1 MFSED
6 GISLFE
12 YKTEKSS
19 FFKTVPPPDIIM
31 VYEDLTTNIQ
41 NSGGTMQLTK
51 YFKWCFAQT
60 LRRNKKRKKISTP

>member
-6 GISLFE
+6 GVSLFE
-12 YKTEKSS
+12 YKTEKSP

-51 YFKWCFAQT
+51 YFK
-60 LRRNKKRKKISTP
+60 